1 MYIIIHTTCQLKNAP
16 RQAASA
22 PKPPPASPDPQQ
34 LLTQFATCRP
44 AASFG
49 GCLPSARLP
58 STTASSIRLSP
69 SGILSSSAS
78 SGSIQ
83 LGFRMLFLISKSR
96 LPHRRHAR
104 PSEPRAQRHLRQP
117 FPPLLGSRDQAR
129 RNLRKFQLK
138 NQWHWAMTPV
148 LREHSTRI
156 YFTPDFSTPIFFRNG
171 SMERGRPRNFSM
183 ETLMSRE
190 SPT

>member
-1 MYIIIHTTCQLKNAP
+1 
-16 RQAASA
+16 
-22 PKPPPASPDPQQ
+22 
-34 LLTQFATCRP
+34 
-44 AASFG
+44 
-49 GCLPSARLP
+49 
-58 STTASSIRLSP
+58 LSP

-138 NQWHWAMTPV
+138 NQWHWAMTPAFPGSV
-148 LREHSTRI
+148 
-156 YFTPDFSTPIFFRNG
+156 PQFRG
-171 SMERGRPRNFSM
+171 SKRKFVRGN
-183 ETLMSRE
+183 L
-190 SPT
+190 SPLEG